1 MPRTA
6 LIFGVTLSAAILPAW
21 GQTETVPIGK
31 VLKLIDPVT
40 IEHAVAVLVQ
50 AGTDGS
56 RIKLGDP
63 VYSGDVVQTG
73 ADGAIGIT
81 FSDGT
86 TLNLPSNA
94 SMVLNEF
101 VYDPNGKSNSI
112 FFSLSK
118 GTVTFVAGK
127 VARTGDMKVDTPV
140 GTMGIRWTTAHV
152 EISESGAVKLR
163 TFGEDGRIIEKR
175 ALLKQSPKST
185 QQSSLAIDTPN
196 LTICRGC

>member
-94 SMVLNEF
+94 RMVLNEF

-112 FFSLSK
+112 FLQSQQRHGHLCCRQS
-118 GTVTFVAGK
+118 
-127 VARTGDMKVDTPV
+127 RQ
-140 GTMGIRWTTAHV
+140 
-152 EISESGAVKLR
+152 
-163 TFGEDGRIIEKR
+163 DGRYEGR
-175 ALLKQSPKST
+175 HPGWDHGHSMDDSP
-185 QQSSLAIDTPN
+185 
-196 LTICRGC
+196 C

>member
-1 MPRTA
+1 VPRTA

-31 VLKLIDPVT
+31 VLNLINPVT
-40 IEHAVAVLVQ
+40 IQHAVAVLVQ

-63 VYSGDVVQTG
+63 VYMGDVVQTG
-73 ADGAIGIT
+73 ADGAIGVT

-86 TLNLPSNA
+86 ALNLPSNA
-94 SMVLNEF
+94 KMVLNEF

-118 GTVTFVAGK
+118 GTVSFVAGK
-127 VARTGDMKVDTPV
+127 VARTGDMKIDTPV

-152 EISESGAVKLR
+152 EISESGAVKLW
-163 TFGEDGRIIEKR
+163 TVGEDGRIIEKR
-175 ALLKQSPKST
+175 ALLKQSPKSA
-185 QQSSLAIDTPN
+185 QQSPLPIDRPN